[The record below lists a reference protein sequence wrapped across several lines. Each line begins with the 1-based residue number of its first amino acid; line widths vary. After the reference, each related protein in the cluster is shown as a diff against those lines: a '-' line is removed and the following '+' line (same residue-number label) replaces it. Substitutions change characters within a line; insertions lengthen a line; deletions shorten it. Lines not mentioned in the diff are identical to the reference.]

1 MSLSFIIL
9 LVVLGVILLLVE
21 FLIIPGVTVAGVAGF
36 TFLIAGVALSY
47 IYLGPRQGNIV
58 LLVTLVINV
67 TTILIFFRTKTWRK
81 AGLKSEIQGK
91 VNVIEND
98 IIEGISGKSIS
109 RLAPTG
115 KAMFNDKMIEVQSIE
130 GFIDHNTEIVITSIK
145 NNKIYIKRK

>member
-9 LVVLGVILLLVE
+9 LVVLGVVLLLVE

-36 TFLIAGVALSY
+36 VFLIVGVVLSY

-67 TTILIFFRTKTWRK
+67 TSIFIFFRTKTWRK

-91 VNVIEND
+91 VNVIESD
-98 IIEGISGKSIS
+98 ITEGISGKSIS

-115 KAMFNDKMIEVQSIE
+115 KALFNDKMIEVQSIE
-130 GFIDHNTEIVITSIK
+130 GFIDQNIEIVITSIK

>member
-9 LVVLGVILLLVE
+9 LVVLGVVLLLVE

-36 TFLIAGVALSY
+36 VFLIVGVVLSY

-67 TTILIFFRTKTWRK
+67 TSIFIFFRTKTWRK
-81 AGLKSEIQGK
+81 AGLKSEILGK

-98 IIEGISGKSIS
+98 IIEGITGKSIS

-115 KAMFNDKMIEVQSIE
+115 KALFNDKMIEVQSIE
-130 GFIDHNTEIVITSIK
+130 GFIDQNIEIVITSIK